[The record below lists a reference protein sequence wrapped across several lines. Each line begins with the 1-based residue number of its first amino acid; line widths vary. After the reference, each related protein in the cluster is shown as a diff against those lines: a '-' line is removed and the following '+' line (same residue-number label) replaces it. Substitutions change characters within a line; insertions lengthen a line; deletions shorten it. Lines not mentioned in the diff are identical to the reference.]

1 MARTQSARTLGLTA
15 RSVSL
20 STQLSSHMRPQSP
33 ADVSDL
39 LSVSANATLH
49 LYLSELFQRF
59 QWVVGYDLSF
69 RKAVDSVRQRD
80 TAVVVCE
87 EDLPDGSWMS
97 WASNLRSIPNAP
109 ELIVIGDH
117 RGLRYEVMA
126 LGGFDALIRPLR
138 ETDVIDVVTSAW
150 RYWQKRF
157 QHQDDGG
164 VQCSDA

>member
-1 MARTQSARTLGLTA
+1 MARILSAHTLGLTA
-15 RSVSL
+15 KSAS
-20 STQLSSHMRPQSP
+20 SSAELSSHTRPQSP
-33 ADVSDL
+33 AVVTDL

-49 LYLSELFQRF
+49 LYLSDLFQKLR
-59 QWVVGYDLSF
+59 WEVDCNMSF
-69 RKAVDSVRQRD
+69 KKAAESVQRRD

-87 EDLPDGSWMS
+87 EDLPDGSWIS
-97 WASNLRSIPNAP
+97 WVSSLRSTPNAP

-117 RGLRYEVMA
+117 RALRYEVMA

-138 ETDVIDVVTSAW
+138 ETDVIDAVTSAW

-164 VQCSDA
+164 VRCSDA